1 MDDLNE
7 WIEGYLVNIKDHL
20 LEVEILSE
28 DSGIKFELISEIND
42 CEGDFRLISINKTF
56 NATVGDDEFQWS
68 KVKYDIIPLLLMINT
83 EYNINILSTY
93 NKVDG
98 REQFSV
104 DEMVNLDEKDLL
116 YMWIFLSKGKS

>member
-1 MDDLNE
+1 MDELNE

-20 LEVEILSE
+20 LEIEILSE

-42 CEGDFRLISINKTF
+42 CKGDFRLISISTF
-56 NATVGDDEFQWS
+56 YDDEFQWG

-116 YMWIFLSKGKS
+116 YMWIFVSKN

>member
-1 MDDLNE
+1 MDELNE
-7 WIEGYLVNIKDHL
+7 WIEGYLVNIRDHL
-20 LEVEILSE
+20 LEIEILSE
-28 DSGIKFELISEIND
+28 DSGIEFALISEIND
-42 CEGDFRLISINKTF
+42 CEGDFRLISINKT
-56 NATVGDDEFQWS
+56 VGDDVFQWS

-116 YMWIFLSKGKS
+116 YK